1 MPSGTPLYTT
11 KVAIRH
17 NKIGEIGLSYM
28 GGIYNKWQDDGL
40 VIDEKRAIHV
50 FALDFNT
57 TLPKSN
63 TFITSEW
70 AWVNVDVPK
79 TYSEQFG
86 NKQFGGFLD
95 IVQPVVK
102 RTIAGWKDAVIN
114 IAVRMEYVDWN
125 KGQFIDTGSN
135 IGDHLWSIMPA
146 VSFRPN
152 SQSVLR
158 LNYRIQ
164 KQTDVLGNPPSNTAG
179 FNFGLSTYF

>member
-1 MPSGTPLYTT
+1 
-11 KVAIRH
+11 
-17 NKIGEIGLSYM
+17 M

-40 VIDEKRAIHV
+40 VIDEKRSIHV

-57 TLPKSN
+57 TLPKTN
-63 TFITSEW
+63 TFITTEC

-125 KGQFIDTGSN
+125 KGCLLYTSRC
-135 IGDHLWSIMPA
+135 
-146 VSFRPN
+146 V
-152 SQSVLR
+152 
-158 LNYRIQ
+158 
-164 KQTDVLGNPPSNTAG
+164 
-179 FNFGLSTYF
+179 

>member
-1 MPSGTPLYTT
+1 MKIKHFHGCKKNTERFEELPSGTPLYTT
-11 KVAIRH
+11 KVAVRH

-28 GGIYNKWQDDGL
+28 GIIINGRTTS
-40 VIDEKRAIHV
+40 VVMKRSIHV

-57 TLPKSN
+57 TLPKTN
-63 TFITSEW
+63 TFITTEC

-114 IAVRMEYVDWN
+114 IAVRFEYVDWN
-125 KGQFIDTGSN
+125 KVN
-135 IGDHLWSIMPA
+135 L
-146 VSFRPN
+146 
-152 SQSVLR
+152 L
-158 LNYRIQ
+158 IQ
-164 KQTDVLGNPPSNTAG
+164 DQTSEI
-179 FNFGLSTYF
+179 TYGALCLQLVFDPTHNQCFV

>member
-1 MPSGTPLYTT
+1 M
-11 KVAIRH
+11 
-17 NKIGEIGLSYM
+17 SYM

-40 VIDEKRAIHV
+40 VIDEKRGIHV

-57 TLPKSN
+57 TLPKTN
-63 TFITSEW
+63 TFITTEC

-79 TYSEQFG
+79 SYSEQFG

-135 IGDHLWSIMPA
+135 IGDYLIQYFYSLMGIKIKN
-146 VSFRPN
+146 F
-152 SQSVLR
+152 VLSDR
-158 LNYRIQ
+158 SDSLLRFVVFPYRNQ
-164 KQTDVLGNPPSNTAG
+164 LPTD
-179 FNFGLSTYF
+179 GLDRHSSREQEWK